1 MWESGMRILRAI
13 IFAVGLVTGSSVQAQ
28 DVLSDNELFASYC
41 LAYLSDAYR
50 DIKPILDKS
59 DQQCRNFP
67 GTPTPCAELSRMA
80 RDGEADLLHRL
91 DRLRLYLLARGLLTA
106 RTDVPAMVGLA
117 VATNRGSD
125 RMIRTSHVIAAFIGV
140 VLVGIGQ
147 ATDPTFPNA
156 GPAATV
162 LWTSLMFGA
171 VWELVLRV
179 GRALYG
185 LLSGERAEHA
195 GRHD

>member
-1 MWESGMRILRAI
+1 MRILRAI

-117 VATNRGSD
+117 VATNRGRADYQSCKEQL
-125 RMIRTSHVIAAFIGV
+125 TKLGS
-140 VLVGIGQ
+140 
-147 ATDPTFPNA
+147 
-156 GPAATV
+156 AATP
-162 LWTSLMFGA
+162 GNPPECA
-171 VWELVLRV
+171 KRCDD
-179 GRALYG
+179 
-185 LLSGERAEHA
+185 LSRIPM
-195 GRHD
+195 

>member
-1 MWESGMRILRAI
+1 
-13 IFAVGLVTGSSVQAQ
+13 
-28 DVLSDNELFASYC
+28 
-41 LAYLSDAYR
+41 
-50 DIKPILDKS
+50 
-59 DQQCRNFP
+59 
-67 GTPTPCAELSRMA
+67 
-80 RDGEADLLHRL
+80 
-91 DRLRLYLLARGLLTA
+91 
-106 RTDVPAMVGLA
+106 
-117 VATNRGSD
+117 
-125 RMIRTSHVIAAFIGV
+125 MIRTSHVIAAFIGV